1 MCNDNSQ
8 ITYSMRD
15 AQISTTEKLF
25 ELLSKLNSIRVA
37 AEVRGESEQFILGVL
52 ASAEVVQGAITGF
65 PNKNTW
71 GIYNPDQIPL
81 I

>member
-52 ASAEVVQGAITGF
+52 ASTEVVQGAITGF

-71 GIYNPDQIPL
+71 GIHHPDQIPL

>member
-8 ITYSMRD
+8 FTYSMRD

-52 ASAEVVQGAITGF
+52 ASTEVVQGAITGF
-65 PNKNTW
+65 PDKNTW
-71 GIYNPDQIPL
+71 GIHNPNQIPL

>member
-1 MCNDNSQ
+1 
-8 ITYSMRD
+8 MRD

-25 ELLSKLNSIRVA
+25 EILSKLSSIRET

-52 ASAEVVQGAITGF
+52 ASAKVIEGAINGVS
-65 PNKNTW
+65 NKNTLS
-71 GIYNPDQIPL
+71 IQNPNQIPL

>member
-1 MCNDNSQ
+1 
-8 ITYSMRD
+8 MRD

-52 ASAEVVQGAITGF
+52 ASTEVVQGAITGF
-65 PNKNTW
+65 PDKNTW
-71 GIYNPDQIPL
+71 GIHNPNQIPL

>member
-1 MCNDNSQ
+1 MH
-8 ITYSMRD
+8 D

-25 ELLSKLNSIRVA
+25 ELLYKLNSIRVA

-65 PNKNTW
+65 PTKNTW
-71 GIYNPDQIPL
+71 GIHHPNQIPL

>member
-8 ITYSMRD
+8 FSYSMRD

-25 ELLSKLNSIRVA
+25 EILSILSSIRA
-37 AEVRGESEQFILGVL
+37 TAEVRGESEQFILGVL

-65 PNKNTW
+65 PYKNTW
-71 GIYNPDQIPL
+71 GIHNPDQIPL

>member
-8 ITYSMRD
+8 FSYSMRD

-25 ELLSKLNSIRVA
+25 EILSKLSSIRA
-37 AEVRGESEQFILGVL
+37 TAEVRGESEQFILGVL
-52 ASAEVVQGAITGF
+52 ASAEVVEGAINGVS
-65 PNKNTW
+65 NKNTLS
-71 GIYNPDQIPL
+71 IHHPDQIPL